1 MDVETEMHFLMDSKQ
16 VGTIYLLKLNSED
29 VFKIYNSA
37 QDKQKICK
45 NIFVRKTMSNKSNLH
60 KPRRSCPSVDADTE
74 LGIEKD

>member
-45 NIFVRKTMSNKSNLH
+45 NIFVRKTMSNKSTTVCFV
-60 KPRRSCPSVDADTE
+60 KFEETTKSSMTVCST
-74 LGIEKD
+74 I

>member
-45 NIFVRKTMSNKSNLH
+45 NIFVGNQR
-60 KPRRSCPSVDADTE
+60 
-74 LGIEKD
+74 I

>member
-45 NIFVRKTMSNKSNLH
+45 NIFVRKPCPTNLIYTNQEQAVH
-60 KPRRSCPSVDADTE
+60 RLTLILNWA
-74 LGIEKD
+74 